1 MKKESNSGPHTTKAQ
16 HKEAGIEV
24 EGGYVPEHAD
34 KAKGKL
40 ELEGQDPAASDPLVA
55 KALAKN
61 KPEVPETTDV
71 EALADEDLLAIGIQ
85 TGQTTRG
92 SYSTDQTTGGGGY
105 HDHRAGQFGVDQVA
119 QPGNDEDVE
128 PDPVD
133 KGF

>member
-1 MKKESNSGPHTTKAQ
+1 MKKESNSAPRTTKAQ
-16 HKEAGIEV
+16 HKDAGIEV
-24 EGGYVPEHAD
+24 DGIYVPDHAD
-34 KAKGKL
+34 KAKAKA
-40 ELEGQDPAASDPLVA
+40 EQEGEDSAASDPRVA
-55 KALAKN
+55 EALAKG
-61 KPEVPETTDV
+61 KPEVPETTDT
-71 EALADEDLLAIGIQ
+71 EALADEDLLPIGIQ

-92 SYSTDQTTGGGGY
+92 SYSTDQSTGGGGY

>member
-1 MKKESNSGPHTTKAQ
+1 MSTQKNPSPGSPQAEHTQ
-16 HKEAGIEV
+16 AGIQV

-34 KAKGKL
+34 PAKL
-40 ELEGQDPAASDPLVA
+40 DPQQAAEDRAAKDPLVA
-55 KALAKN
+55 EALAKG
-61 KPEVPETTDV
+61 KPEKPETTDT
-71 EALADEDLLAIGIQ
+71 EALADEDLVAIGIQ

-92 SYSTDQTTGGGGY
+92 SYSTDQSTGGGGY

-128 PDPVD
+128 PDPVP